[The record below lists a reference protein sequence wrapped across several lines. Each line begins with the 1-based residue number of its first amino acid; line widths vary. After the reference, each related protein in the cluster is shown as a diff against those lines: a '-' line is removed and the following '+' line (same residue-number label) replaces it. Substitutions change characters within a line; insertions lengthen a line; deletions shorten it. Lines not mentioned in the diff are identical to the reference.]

1 MKLSHLAET
10 LIGSEIVKLGGD
22 IREKIRQGE
31 KIYNFTVG
39 DFNPEIFPI
48 PKELEEE
55 IIWAYRQH
63 YTNYPAAE
71 GNLDLREAI
80 SGFIEER
87 EQLKYSTDEI
97 LVASGGR
104 PLIHALFYTICDEGD
119 KIIYAA
125 PSWNN
130 NHYTHFVGGQHVV
143 IEASEANNFMPT
155 VDEIRPYIKD
165 ASLIS
170 LCSPQNPTGTTFTKN
185 DLESICDMVLEEN
198 ANRSEQQK
206 KLYVLYDQMYW
217 HLTYGDI
224 KHYNPVSLRPQ
235 MKAYTIFIDAISK
248 VFASTG
254 VRVGWSMGPATVISK
269 MKAILTHTGA
279 WGPMAE
285 QKALA
290 RFLYQ
295 KENIDRYLKHFK
307 NELEVRLRAIYDG
320 LMQLKKEGF
329 AVDAIAPQAAIYL
342 TIKIDLTGLESKDKK
357 LLETQSDVTAYLLD
371 EAKLAVVPFYAF
383 GAPKN
388 SPWYR
393 LSVGTCKKE
402 EIPEMFAQLRKALE
416 KLSSK
421 QIAKIKKDLQ

>member
-55 IIWAYRQH
+55 IITAYRSH
-63 YTNYPAAE
+63 FTNYPAAE

-80 SGFIEER
+80 SHFINER
-87 EQLKYSTDEI
+87 EALNYSTEEI

-104 PLIHALFYTICDEGD
+104 PLIHALFYTICDQGD

-130 NHYTHFVGGQHVV
+130 NHYTHFVGGEHVV
-143 IEASEANNFMPT
+143 IEAKSENNFMPT
-155 VDEIRPYIKD
+155 VEQIKPYIKE
-165 ASLIS
+165 AKLIS
-170 LCSPQNPTGTTFTKN
+170 LCSPQNPTGTTFTKQ
-185 DLESICDMVLEEN
+185 DLTAICDMVLEEN
-198 ANRSEQQK
+198 ANRSDEDK
-206 KLYVLYDQMYW
+206 KLYILYDQMYW
-217 HLTYGDI
+217 HLTYGNI
-224 KHYNPVSLRPQ
+224 QHYNPVSLRPK
-235 MKAYTIFIDAISK
+235 MKDYTVFIDAISK
-248 VFASTG
+248 VFAATG
-254 VRVGWSMGPATVISK
+254 VRVGWALGPSVIISK

-307 NELEVRLRAIYDG
+307 GEIEFRLRTIYEG
-320 LMQLKKEGF
+320 LIQLKNEGF
-329 AVDAIAPQAAIYL
+329 KVDAIEPQAAIYL
-342 TIKIDLTGLESKDKK
+342 TIKVDLCGKK
-357 LLETQSDVTAYLLD
+357 SGDHVLRTQGEVTSYLLN

-383 GAPKN
+383 GASKN

-402 EIPEMFAQLRKALE
+402 EIPEMFNQLKKALQ
-416 KLSSK
+416 KLSG
-421 QIAKIKKDLQ
+421 

>member
-10 LIGSEIVKLGGD
+10 LIGSAIVKQGGE
-22 IREKIRQGE
+22 IRDKIRQGE

-39 DFNPEIFPI
+39 DFDPEIFPI
-48 PKELEEE
+48 PKQLEEE
-55 IIWAYRQH
+55 IISAYRKH

-80 SGFIEER
+80 SYFMNER
-87 EQLKYSTDEI
+87 EGLNYNTDEI

-119 KIIYAA
+119 KVIYAA

-130 NHYTHFVGGQHVV
+130 NHYTHFVGGKHVV
-143 IEASEANNFMPT
+143 IEASADNNFMPT
-155 VDEIRPYIKD
+155 VEQIKPYIKD

-170 LCSPQNPTGTTFTKN
+170 LCSPQNPTGTTFTKH
-185 DLESICDMVLEEN
+185 DLEAICDMVLEEN
-198 ANRSEQQK
+198 ASRKEQDK
-206 KLYVLYDQMYW
+206 KIYILYDQMYW

-224 KHYNPVSLRPQ
+224 QHYNPVSLRTE
-235 MKAYTIFIDAISK
+235 MKHYTIFIDAISK

-254 VRVGWSMGPATVISK
+254 VRVGWAMGPSTVISK

-279 WGPMAE
+279 WAPMAE

-290 RFLYQ
+290 KFLHQ
-295 KENIDRYLKHFK
+295 KENIDNYLSHFK
-307 NELEVRLRAIYDG
+307 AELEIRLRTIYQGIINLKNEG
-320 LMQLKKEGF
+320 LS
-329 AVDAIAPQAAIYL
+329 VDAVAPQAAIYL
-342 TIKIDLTGLESKDKK
+342 TVKFDLCGQWSEEKKILV
-357 LLETQSDVTAYLLD
+357 TQNEVTAYLLN

-383 GAPKN
+383 GAAKN

-402 EIPEMFAQLRKALE
+402 DIPQMFRQLKKALE
-416 KLSSK
+416 KLSV
-421 QIAKIKKDLQ
+421 AVT